1 MVDVVALLTAVV
13 VTEKVAL
20 LALALMV
27 TLAGTVA
34 PGVLPR
40 VTEIAL
46 GVGPDKVTVPVDELP
61 PMTAV
66 GFKLT
71 ELTVSGLMVSVAAGG
86 VTLL

>member
-1 MVDVVALLTAVV
+1 MVDVVAVLTAVV
-13 VTEKVAL
+13 VTLKVAL
-20 LALALMV
+20 LALALTV
-27 TLAGTVA
+27 TLAGTVE
-34 PGVLPR
+34 PVVLPR

-71 ELTVSGLMVSVAAGG
+71 ELTVSALIVSAAGVG